1 MLAGRPIS
9 TSARLMAATASLSE
23 TFSARLNES
32 VVAGNCP
39 WCGSEM
45 GVIPCV
51 KCVKVDKGTSVPLGV
66 CT

>member
-9 TSARLMAATASLSE
+9 TSARLIAVTASLSE
-23 TFSARLNES
+23 TPSARLNES

-39 WCGSEM
+39 WCGSEI